1 MEKEKKKKPSVAE
14 KIKETAKKLVKPNTK
29 SKAEKK
35 EKKDLAPYKLELLFT
50 IVNRNKAEF
59 YADLIQGFE
68 VNMQMTLLA
77 RGTADFD
84 TLSLL
89 GIEGSEKSVII
100 SVIKKDRVKEA
111 LALLEEKFSSVRN
124 GKGIAY
130 TVPLTSTVGVALY
143 KFLCNNRKQLGE
155 L

>member
-14 KIKETAKKLVKPNTK
+14 KIKETAKKLVKPNAK

-100 SVIKKDRVKEA
+100 SVIKKDKAKEA

>member
-1 MEKEKKKKPSVAE
+1 MEKEKKKRPSVAE

-100 SVIKKDRVKEA
+100 SVIKKDKAKEV

>member
-1 MEKEKKKKPSVAE
+1 MEKEKKRPSVAE
-14 KIKETAKKLVKPNTK
+14 KIKETAKRLVKDTTK
-29 SKAEKK
+29 NKKTRK

-68 VNMQMTLLA
+68 VNMQMTMLA
-77 RGTADFD
+77 RGTADFN

-100 SVIKKDRVKEA
+100 SVIKSDRVKDA
-111 LALLEEKFSSVRN
+111 LSLLEEKFFSVRN

-143 KFLCNNRKQLGE
+143 KFLCNNRKQIGE